1 MNENSRIKLFC
12 FVFCFLFLFLF
23 FFWGGGGGGGRPQPS
38 FQIVLKIFSLKM
50 FMQNKNY
57 TQKILF
63 RQQKYPTSLKF
74 NHKGYQEKVLF
85 HKDLD
90 VESYRW

>member
-1 MNENSRIKLFC
+1 MNENSRIKLLC
-12 FVFCFLFLFLF
+12 FVFCFLFLLIF
-23 FFWGGGGGGGRPQPS
+23 FRGGWGGPQPS

-50 FMQNKNY
+50 LMQNKNY

-74 NHKGYQEKVLF
+74 NHKDYQEKFLF

-90 VESYRW
+90 VESYR

>member
-1 MNENSRIKLFC
+1 ML
-12 FVFCFLFLFLF
+12 
-23 FFWGGGGGGGRPQPS
+23 
-38 FQIVLKIFSLKM
+38 
-50 FMQNKNY
+50 MQNKNY

-74 NHKGYQEKVLF
+74 NHKGYQEKFLF

-90 VESYRW
+90 VESTDDSTHSISNCACVFQLLLMLLRTVYHL